1 MKKKFAKRKVF
12 LWFFP
17 LRQNEN
23 KQKNENKNV
32 VALSEVVQQNG
43 RPLNAS
49 FSEDSVADTTFLKKN
64 SDGKF
69 CTSLLNRCLS
79 LDVVV

>member
-23 KQKNENKNV
+23 KNV

-43 RPLNAS
+43 RSLNAS